1 MEEKFN
7 TRRSHSYE
15 DGPVLPER
23 RSIPKL
29 PIVVAGVMTFL
40 AVIFGVLYFTKSAD
54 NCGTNST
61 QSDSNQPAAAEADQA
76 KDQSKS
82 VANTTFK
89 LAALDRTKALIGDA
103 ENIYGAPSQSTLFG
117 YSSYDGNTV
126 TLSFC
131 SEDLEYYYPDV
142 VAPSCEDEQTI
153 TFSQGVIDVFT
164 GGFGQS
170 VGGEVVFF
178 LLEDGTVEFMPL
190 HDALLNDRYESYGKV
205 EGVENV
211 VRLTTVGVNYQN
223 YIGGHVTTIAIRA
236 DGSFYDL
243 ADVSNE
249 YLGY

>member
-29 PIVVAGVMTFL
+29 PIIVAGLTTIAAVVFAALYFNKPTTEHATDNTKPVVAE
-40 AVIFGVLYFTKSAD
+40 IDEDKEQNQPSAD
-54 NCGTNST
+54 
-61 QSDSNQPAAAEADQA
+61 
-76 KDQSKS
+76 
-82 VANTTFK
+82 TTFK
-89 LAALDRTKALIGDA
+89 LTALDRTKALSGDSG
-103 ENIYGAPSQSTLFG
+103 NIYRAPSQSTLFG
-117 YSSYDGNTV
+117 YSSYDGNTAM
-126 TLSFC
+126 LSFC

-142 VAPSCEDEQTI
+142 IAPSCEDEQTI

-164 GGFGQS
+164 GSFGQA

-190 HDALLNDRYESYGKV
+190 HDALYNDRYESYGKV

-211 VRLTTVGVNYQN
+211 VRFTTVGVNYQD

-236 DGSFYDL
+236 DGAFYDL

-249 YLGY
+249 YRGY